1 MNLKY
6 SFTLVSSVKTLFSEL
21 LRNFYYLISSKNNKG
36 QIYYL
41 MRKFKNIL
49 YLFLGIFILSSCN
62 KDDFEYIEGNT
73 PPPDNTIETVTKENY
88 VNKLYI
94 SVLGRQASD
103 AEYEAGLVIVNK
115 NNLSEENRKELV
127 DLVMMN
133 NEYYHNEFETIREDV
148 LNSADTSDFT
158 LFKQIFID
166 SKETTDDPNL
176 IEAFDY
182 FIERLNLLQAVIP
195 ELENQNI
202 NFIEVQKRCVLNHF
216 YDDINMG
223 TENFVVSLY
232 QNFLFR
238 YPTASELE
246 AASEMVDGTQS
257 TVFYQLGRSKEDL
270 VDIFLSSNEY
280 IEGQIRT
287 AFLRFLFREP
297 TSEELASMS
306 VAYKA
311 DFDFKAMQKRIL
323 ILDEYVGI

>member
-1 MNLKY
+1 
-6 SFTLVSSVKTLFSEL
+6 
-21 LRNFYYLISSKNNKG
+21 
-36 QIYYL
+36 
-41 MRKFKNIL
+41 MRKLNNIL
-49 YLFLGIFILSSCN
+49 YLFLGIFILSSCS

-73 PPPDNTIETVTKENY
+73 PPPDNTIETITKENY

-103 AEYEAGLVIVNK
+103 AEYDAGLFIVNK
-115 NNLSEENRKELV
+115 NNLSEENRRELV

-133 NEYYHNEFETIREDV
+133 NEYYHNEFETIREDI

-158 LFKQIFID
+158 LFKQIFVD
-166 SKETTDDPNL
+166 SKETTNDPNL
-176 IEAFDY
+176 LEAYDY
-182 FIERLNLLQAVIP
+182 FIQRLTLLQEVIT
-195 ELENQNI
+195 ELESDKI

-238 YPTASELE
+238 YPTISELE
-246 AASEMVDGTQS
+246 AGSEMVDGAES
-257 TVFYQLGRSKEDL
+257 TVFYQLGRSKEDF

-306 VAYKA
+306 VAYKS